1 MKKKNKSN
9 ISKYKKTD
17 LSRCLLFIEP
27 GPVVLVSSYNLET
40 QQPNLM
46 TISWTIALDFNHHIA
61 LCTGPWNYS
70 FDLIMKTKE
79 CVVAIPPASMAE
91 TVVKIGDIS
100 GKDCDKF
107 EKFGIK
113 QLEAEKTNAPLI
125 DGCVA
130 NLECKVVDFVKK
142 YGLIILEVVNVW
154 ENEELKDEKLFHAY
168 GDGRFVKDGE
178 KMDLRKFMEDKVPE
192 GL

>member
-113 QLEAEKTNAPLI
+113 QLEAEKTDAPLI

-178 KMDLRKFMEDKVPE
+178 KMDLRKFMEDKIPE

>member
-40 QQPNLM
+40 KQPNLM

-113 QLEAEKTNAPLI
+113 QLEAEKTDAPLI

-142 YGLIILEVVNVW
+142 YGLIILEVFNVW

-168 GDGRFVKDGE
+168 GDGKFVKDGE
-178 KMDLRKFMEDKVPE
+178 KMDLRKFMADKIPE

>member
-113 QLEAEKTNAPLI
+113 QLEAEKTDAPLI

-154 ENEELKDEKLFHAY
+154 ESEELKDEKLFHAF

-178 KMDLRKFMEDKVPE
+178 KMDLRKLMSDKVPE

>member
-113 QLEAEKTNAPLI
+113 QLEAEKTDAPLI

-168 GDGRFVKDGE
+168 GDGKFVKDGE
-178 KMDLRKFMEDKVPE
+178 KMDLRKFIFYNMSF
-192 GL
+192 

>member
-100 GKDCDKF
+100 GKDCNKF

-113 QLEAEKTNAPLI
+113 QLEAEKTDAPLI

>member
-27 GPVVLVSSYNLET
+27 GQVVLVSSYNLET

-100 GKDCDKF
+100 GKDCNKF

-113 QLEAEKTNAPLI
+113 QLEAEKTDAPLI

-168 GDGRFVKDGE
+168 GDGKFVKDGE
-178 KMDLRKFMEDKVPE
+178 KMDLRKFMADKIPE

>member
-27 GPVVLVSSYNLET
+27 GPVVLVSSFNLET

-113 QLEAEKTNAPLI
+113 QLEAEKTDAPLI

-168 GDGRFVKDGE
+168 GDGKFVKDGE
-178 KMDLRKFMEDKVPE
+178 KMDLRKFMADKIPE

>member
-40 QQPNLM
+40 KQPNLM

-113 QLEAEKTNAPLI
+113 QLEAEKTDAPLI

-178 KMDLRKFMEDKVPE
+178 KMDLRKFMEDKIPE

>member
-113 QLEAEKTNAPLI
+113 QLEAEKTDAPLI

-130 NLECKVVDFVKK
+130 NLECKVVDFVRK
-142 YGLIILEVVNVW
+142 YGFIILEVVNVW

-168 GDGRFVKDGE
+168 GDGKFVKDGE
-178 KMDLRKFMEDKVPE
+178 KMDLRKFMADKIPE

>member
-168 GDGRFVKDGE
+168 GDGKFVKDGE
-178 KMDLRKFMEDKVPE
+178 KMDLRKFMADKIPE

>member
-1 MKKKNKSN
+1 MKKKKSN
-9 ISKYKKTD
+9 YKKTD
-17 LSRCLLFIEP
+17 VARSLLFIEP
-27 GPVVLVSSYNLET
+27 GPVTLVSSYDKET
-40 QQPNLM
+40 KTPNIM
-46 TISWTIALDFNHHIA
+46 TISWTLALDFNQHIA

-70 FDLIMKTKE
+70 FDIIMKSKE
-79 CVVAIPPASMAE
+79 CVVAVPPASMAE

-107 EKFGIK
+107 DKFGIK
-113 QLEAEKTNAPLI
+113 TLEGEKVKAPLI

-130 NLECKVVDFVKK
+130 NLECKVVDYVEK

-154 ENEELKDEKLFHAY
+154 ESEELKDEKLFHAM

-178 KMDLRKFMEDKVPE
+178 KMDLRKFMKDKIPE

>member
-91 TVVKIGDIS
+91 TVVKIGM
-100 GKDCDKF
+100 
-107 EKFGIK
+107 
-113 QLEAEKTNAPLI
+113 LAEKMLI
-125 DGCVA
+125 H
-130 NLECKVVDFVKK
+130 
-142 YGLIILEVVNVW
+142 
-154 ENEELKDEKLFHAY
+154 LKDLKSLVLK
-168 GDGRFVKDGE
+168 RCFVHSYQTYTSLL
-178 KMDLRKFMEDKVPE
+178 MNI
-192 GL
+192 

>member
-100 GKDCDKF
+100 GKYCDKF

-113 QLEAEKTNAPLI
+113 QLEAEKTDAPLI

-154 ENEELKDEKLFHAY
+154 ENEELKDEKLFHAF

-178 KMDLRKFMEDKVPE
+178 KMDLRKFMEDKIPE

>member
-1 MKKKNKSN
+1 MKKKKSN
-9 ISKYKKTD
+9 YKKTD
-17 LSRCLLFIEP
+17 VARSLLFIEP
-27 GPVVLVSSYNLET
+27 GPVTLVSSYDKET
-40 QQPNLM
+40 KTPNIM
-46 TISWTIALDFNHHIA
+46 TISWTLALDFNHHIA

-70 FDLIMKTKE
+70 FDIIMKSKE
-79 CVVAIPPASMAE
+79 CVVAVPPASMAE
-91 TVVKIGDIS
+91 TVVKIGDVS

-113 QLEAEKTNAPLI
+113 TLKGEKVKAPLI

-142 YGLIILEVVNVW
+142 YGLIILDVVNVW
-154 ENEELKDEKLFHAY
+154 ENEELKDEKLFHAM
-168 GDGRFVKDGE
+168 GDGRFEKKKK
-178 KMDLRKFMEDKVPE
+178 KMDLRKFMKDKIPE

>member
-17 LSRCLLFIEP
+17 LSRFLLFIEP

-46 TISWTIALDFNHHIA
+46 TISWTIALDFNHHIG

-113 QLEAEKTNAPLI
+113 QLEAEKTDAPLI

-130 NLECKVVDFVKK
+130 NLECKIVDFVKK

-168 GDGRFVKDGE
+168 GDGKFVKDGE
-178 KMDLRKFMEDKVPE
+178 KMDLRKFMADKIPE

>member
-1 MKKKNKSN
+1 MEKADPE
-9 ISKYKKTD
+9 SKYKKSD
-17 LSRCLLFIEP
+17 LARCLLYIEP
-27 GPVVLVSSYNLET
+27 GPVVLVSSYDSESKK
-40 QQPNLM
+40 PNIM
-46 TISWTIALDFNHHIA
+46 TISWTLALDFKQHMTI
-61 LCTGPWNYS
+61 CTGAWNHS
-70 FDLIMKTKE
+70 FDIIMKSKE

-100 GKDCDKF
+100 GKTCDKF

-113 QLEAEKTNAPLI
+113 QLKAEKVQAPLI

-130 NLECKVVDFVKK
+130 NLECKVVDYVKK

-154 ENEELKDEKLFHAY
+154 ESEELKDEKLFHAF

>member
-27 GPVVLVSSYNLET
+27 GPEVLVSSYNLET

-113 QLEAEKTNAPLI
+113 QLEAEKTDAPLI

-168 GDGRFVKDGE
+168 GDGKFVKDGE
-178 KMDLRKFMEDKVPE
+178 KMDLRKFMADKIPE

>member
-40 QQPNLM
+40 KQPNLM

-91 TVVKIGDIS
+91 TVIKIGDIS
-100 GKDCDKF
+100 GKDCNKF

-113 QLEAEKTNAPLI
+113 QLEAEKTDAPLI

-168 GDGRFVKDGE
+168 GDGKFVKDGE
-178 KMDLRKFMEDKVPE
+178 KMDLRKFMADKIPE

>member
-1 MKKKNKSN
+1 MKKKKSE
-9 ISKYKKTD
+9 SKYKKTD

-40 QQPNLM
+40 KKPNLM
-46 TISWTIALDFNHHIA
+46 TISWTIALDFKQHIA

-70 FDLIMKTKE
+70 FDTIMKTKE
-79 CVVAIPPASMAE
+79 CVIAIPPASMAE

-100 GKDCDKF
+100 GKNCDKF

-113 QLEAEKTNAPLI
+113 QLEAEKVDAPLI

-154 ENEELKDEKLFHAY
+154 ENEELKDEKLFHAF

>member
-113 QLEAEKTNAPLI
+113 QLEAEKTDAPLI

-154 ENEELKDEKLFHAY
+154 ENEELKDEKLFHAF

-178 KMDLRKFMEDKVPE
+178 KMDLRKFMADKIPE

>member
-1 MKKKNKSN
+1 MKKKNSTSN
-9 ISKYKKTD
+9 YKKTD

-27 GPVVLVSSYNLET
+27 GPVTLISSYNKET
-40 QQPNLM
+40 KKPNLM
-46 TISWTIALDFNHHIA
+46 TISWTIALDFSHRMA
-61 LCTGPWNYS
+61 LCTGAWNYS
-70 FDLIMKTKE
+70 FDLIMKNKE

-91 TVVKIGDIS
+91 TVVKIGNIS
-100 GKDCDKF
+100 GKECNKF

-113 QLEAEKTNAPLI
+113 TLEAEKVDAPLI
-125 DGCVA
+125 DGCIA

-154 ENEELKDEKLFHAY
+154 ENEELKNEKMFHAF
-168 GDGRFVKDGE
+168 GDGRFVQDGE
-178 KMDLRKFMEDKVPE
+178 KMDLRKFMEDKVPK

>member
-40 QQPNLM
+40 QKPNLM

-113 QLEAEKTNAPLI
+113 QLEAEKTDAPLI

-168 GDGRFVKDGE
+168 GDGKFVKDGE
-178 KMDLRKFMEDKVPE
+178 KMDLRKFMADKIPE

>member
-40 QQPNLM
+40 KQPNLM

-113 QLEAEKTNAPLI
+113 QLEAEKTDAPLI

-168 GDGRFVKDGE
+168 GDGKFVKDGE
-178 KMDLRKFMEDKVPE
+178 KMDLRKFMADKIPE

>member
-79 CVVAIPPASMAE
+79 CVVAIPPATMAE

-113 QLEAEKTNAPLI
+113 QLEAEKTDAPLI

-168 GDGRFVKDGE
+168 GDGKFVKDGE
-178 KMDLRKFMEDKVPE
+178 KMDLRKFMADKIPE

>member
-113 QLEAEKTNAPLI
+113 QLEAEKTDAPLI

-168 GDGRFVKDGE
+168 GDGKFVKDGE
-178 KMDLRKFMEDKVPE
+178 KMDLRKFMKDKIPE

>member
-1 MKKKNKSN
+1 MKIKNSTSN
-9 ISKYKKTD
+9 YKKTD

-27 GPVVLVSSYNLET
+27 GPVTLISSYNKET
-40 QQPNLM
+40 KKPNLM
-46 TISWTIALDFNHHIA
+46 TISWTIALDFSHRMA
-61 LCTGPWNYS
+61 LCTGAWNYS
-70 FDLIMKTKE
+70 FDLIMKNKE
-79 CVVAIPPASMAE
+79 CVVAIPPATMAE

-100 GKDCDKF
+100 GKECDKF

-113 QLEAEKTNAPLI
+113 TLEAEKVDAPLI
-125 DGCVA
+125 DGCIA

-154 ENEELKDEKLFHAY
+154 ENEELKNEKMFHAF
-168 GDGRFVKDGE
+168 GDGRFVQDGE

>member
-113 QLEAEKTNAPLI
+113 QLEAEKTDAPLI

-154 ENEELKDEKLFHAY
+154 ENEELKDEKLFHAF

>member
-113 QLEAEKTNAPLI
+113 QLEAEKTDAPLI

-168 GDGRFVKDGE
+168 GDGTFVKDGE
-178 KMDLRKFMEDKVPE
+178 KMDLRKFMADKIPE

>member
-27 GPVVLVSSYNLET
+27 GPVVLVSSYNIET
-40 QQPNLM
+40 KQPNLM

-113 QLEAEKTNAPLI
+113 QLEAEKTDAPLI

-168 GDGRFVKDGE
+168 GDGKFVKDGE
-178 KMDLRKFMEDKVPE
+178 KMDLRKFMADKIPE

>member
-113 QLEAEKTNAPLI
+113 QLEAEKTDAPLI

-154 ENEELKDEKLFHAY
+154 ENEELKDEKLFHAF

-178 KMDLRKFMEDKVPE
+178 KIDLRKLMEDKVPE